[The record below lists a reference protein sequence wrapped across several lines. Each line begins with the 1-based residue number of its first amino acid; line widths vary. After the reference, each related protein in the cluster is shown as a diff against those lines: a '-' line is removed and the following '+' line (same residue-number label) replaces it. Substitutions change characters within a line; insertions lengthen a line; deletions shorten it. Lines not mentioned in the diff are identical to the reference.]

1 MSCVQAYMKMNWH
14 VILNGDRPILDG
26 LSIEKDSCI
35 IKSGEDYILK
45 LEGFAD
51 HTSVSDIK
59 TLVSEYLDILNGVL
73 FLQDSIPTAI
83 RIQSIYNLNEDGS
96 RNIFLSP
103 EPAVLTFR
111 GFAPTI
117 TVTHNSGETTTIT
130 PYQDIFSTLLKA
142 KSKQQLKDIFKEV
155 KNGDF
160 DFPTLHK
167 IIEIIRSTKGSKV
180 YDWVS
185 KRKIDLL
192 MHTSQTYRHGV
203 VKFKSPPKPMSLL
216 EAQQITRNLIE
227 KYVSELGD

>member
-1 MSCVQAYMKMNWH
+1 MKMNWY
-14 VILNGDRPILDG
+14 VILTGDGPILNG

-35 IKSGEDYILK
+35 VKSGEDYILK
-45 LEGFAD
+45 LDEFAA

-59 TLVSEYLDILNGVL
+59 DLVSEYLDILNGVL
-73 FLQDSIPTAI
+73 FLQDFIPSAI

-103 EPAVLTFR
+103 EPAVITLR

-117 TVTHNSGETTTIT
+117 TITHNWGEITTIT
-130 PYQDIFSTLLKA
+130 PYQDIFSTLRKA
-142 KSKQQLKDIFKEV
+142 KSKQQLRNIFKEV

-167 IIEIIRSTKGSKV
+167 IIEIILSLQGSNV

-185 KRKIDLL
+185 KSKIDLL
-192 MHTSQTYRHGV
+192 MHTSQAYRHGV
-203 VKFKSPPKPMSLL
+203 IKFKSPSKPMRLL
-216 EAQQITRNLIE
+216 EAQQITRHLIE
-227 KYVSELGD
+227 KYVAQLSD